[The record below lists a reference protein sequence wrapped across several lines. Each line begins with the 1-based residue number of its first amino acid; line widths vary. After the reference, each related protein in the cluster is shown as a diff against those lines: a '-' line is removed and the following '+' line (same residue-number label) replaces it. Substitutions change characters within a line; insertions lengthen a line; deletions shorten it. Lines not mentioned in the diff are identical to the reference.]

1 MGNNFSTVIID
12 LPITGGL
19 SGDPSVLPSV
29 EDFLSK
35 ESHLRKANQIL
46 EEDGCVVDYLPLID
60 CLLVELR
67 PDFEKPCSEFYEGNG
82 KPLAS
87 LHPAETIKAIDV
99 ELVIDLEVLIS
110 KEWLTWADFKSN
122 FKAEIKWEPL

>member
-35 ESHLRKANQIL
+35 ESHLRKVNQIL
-46 EEDGCVVDYLPLID
+46 EEDGCVVEYLSLID

-67 PDFEKPCSEFYEGNG
+67 PDFEKPCREFYEGNG
-82 KPLAS
+82 KHLAS

-110 KEWLTWADFKSN
+110 KEWLTWSDFKSN
-122 FKAEIKWEPL
+122 FKAEIKWETL